1 MKTFARLIWRYV
13 LTAVGVV
20 LLLLVLT
27 ISLLG
32 WISWREGYLQPQ
44 REYSYSEIADSMVE
58 TDNGMIF
65 GAEHAPEEWMDGYAW
80 AMILDEKGNVK
91 WNYNLPDE
99 LDNHYSSSDI
109 ASFSRWY
116 LDDYPVFCWSED
128 YGLFV
133 AGLTKGSLWK
143 YNLYN
148 SPNVLQDIVH
158 GIPLVILGMLLLVL
172 IFCLWIG
179 WRGTKRLRI
188 VAEGLD
194 ALADG
199 QTVQLPTDGFTGELA
214 QKLNQTSSHL
224 QKRNEMLV
232 RRDDTRTQW
241 IAGVSH
247 DVRTPLALILG
258 WGEQLEQDS
267 SLPDTVRHKAAGI
280 RTQCEKLRSLID
292 DLNLTSKLEYGAQP
306 LRKETFTAGPLFRE
320 LVAQFYDSPLAENC
334 EITLNQTNAAEH
346 AQISVDRALLARLLE
361 NLLSNSVRHNSE
373 SVKICIETEIR
384 ENFLYLTV
392 IDNGKGYPPEILAAL
407 NLQEITENTPHIL
420 GLHVVEQIAAAH
432 GGKSIFESNYP
443 SGART
448 CVWLPLG

>member
-91 WNYNLPDE
+91 WNYDLPDE

-179 WRGTKRLRI
+179 WRGTMHW
-188 VAEGLD
+188 
-194 ALADG
+194 
-199 QTVQLPTDGFTGELA
+199 PTDRL
-214 QKLNQTSSHL
+214 SSYRQMVL
-224 QKRNEMLV
+224 PENWLRN
-232 RRDDTRTQW
+232 
-241 IAGVSH
+241 
-247 DVRTPLALILG
+247 
-258 WGEQLEQDS
+258 
-267 SLPDTVRHKAAGI
+267 
-280 RTQCEKLRSLID
+280 
-292 DLNLTSKLEYGAQP
+292 
-306 LRKETFTAGPLFRE
+306 
-320 LVAQFYDSPLAENC
+320 
-334 EITLNQTNAAEH
+334 
-346 AQISVDRALLARLLE
+346 
-361 NLLSNSVRHNSE
+361 
-373 SVKICIETEIR
+373 
-384 ENFLYLTV
+384 
-392 IDNGKGYPPEILAAL
+392 
-407 NLQEITENTPHIL
+407 
-420 GLHVVEQIAAAH
+420 
-432 GGKSIFESNYP
+432 
-443 SGART
+443 
-448 CVWLPLG
+448 

>member
-91 WNYNLPDE
+91 WNYDLPDE

-373 SVKICIETEIR
+373 SVKICIETEVR
-384 ENFLYLTV
+384 ENFL
-392 IDNGKGYPPEILAAL
+392 EILAAL
-407 NLQEITENTPHIL
+407 NLQETTENTPHIL

>member
-1 MKTFARLIWRYV
+1 M
-13 LTAVGVV
+13 
-20 LLLLVLT
+20 
-27 ISLLG
+27 
-32 WISWREGYLQPQ
+32 
-44 REYSYSEIADSMVE
+44 
-58 TDNGMIF
+58 
-65 GAEHAPEEWMDGYAW
+65 
-80 AMILDEKGNVK
+80 
-91 WNYNLPDE
+91 
-99 LDNHYSSSDI
+99 
-109 ASFSRWY
+109 
-116 LDDYPVFCWSED
+116 
-128 YGLFV
+128 

-384 ENFLYLTV
+384 EDFLCLTV
-392 IDNGKGYPPEILAAL
+392 TDNGKGYPPEVLAAL
-407 NLQEITENTPHIL
+407 NLQETTENTPHIL

>member
-91 WNYNLPDE
+91 WNYDLPDE

-158 GIPLVILGMLLLVL
+158 GIPTGYSWHAAVGSDLL
-172 IFCLWIG
+172 FMDW
-179 WRGTKRLRI
+179 
-188 VAEGLD
+188 
-194 ALADG
+194 LAW
-199 QTVQLPTDGFTGELA
+199 
-214 QKLNQTSSHL
+214 NQTLKNCSG
-224 QKRNEMLV
+224 RAGCTG
-232 RRDDTRTQW
+232 RRTDCPVTDRWFYRRT
-241 IAGVSH
+241 GS
-247 DVRTPLALILG
+247 
-258 WGEQLEQDS
+258 
-267 SLPDTVRHKAAGI
+267 
-280 RTQCEKLRSLID
+280 
-292 DLNLTSKLEYGAQP
+292 
-306 LRKETFTAGPLFRE
+306 
-320 LVAQFYDSPLAENC
+320 
-334 EITLNQTNAAEH
+334 
-346 AQISVDRALLARLLE
+346 
-361 NLLSNSVRHNSE
+361 
-373 SVKICIETEIR
+373 ETESDQ
-384 ENFLYLTV
+384 FSS
-392 IDNGKGYPPEILAAL
+392 
-407 NLQEITENTPHIL
+407 TET
-420 GLHVVEQIAAAH
+420 
-432 GGKSIFESNYP
+432 K
-443 SGART
+443 
-448 CVWLPLG
+448 

>member
-91 WNYNLPDE
+91 WNYDLPDE

-172 IFCLWIG
+172 
-179 WRGTKRLRI
+179 
-188 VAEGLD
+188 
-194 ALADG
+194 
-199 QTVQLPTDGFTGELA
+199 
-214 QKLNQTSSHL
+214 S
-224 QKRNEMLV
+224 
-232 RRDDTRTQW
+232 
-241 IAGVSH
+241 
-247 DVRTPLALILG
+247 
-258 WGEQLEQDS
+258 
-267 SLPDTVRHKAAGI
+267 
-280 RTQCEKLRSLID
+280 
-292 DLNLTSKLEYGAQP
+292 
-306 LRKETFTAGPLFRE
+306 
-320 LVAQFYDSPLAENC
+320 QFSGK
-334 EITLNQTNAAEH
+334 T
-346 AQISVDRALLARLLE
+346 
-361 NLLSNSVRHNSE
+361 
-373 SVKICIETEIR
+373 ICR
-384 ENFLYLTV
+384 
-392 IDNGKGYPPEILAAL
+392 
-407 NLQEITENTPHIL
+407 
-420 GLHVVEQIAAAH
+420 
-432 GGKSIFESNYP
+432 
-443 SGART
+443 
-448 CVWLPLG
+448 

>member
-91 WNYNLPDE
+91 WNYDLPDE

-194 ALADG
+194 AFPFCGNWTKTFRQGFWFLTHSRTKVTFFEDREQACTYFLIGHAYDPFTMQYKEEDILAHVA
-199 QTVQLPTDGFTGELA
+199 VQSAKGE
-214 QKLNQTSSHL
+214 
-224 QKRNEMLV
+224 
-232 RRDDTRTQW
+232 
-241 IAGVSH
+241 
-247 DVRTPLALILG
+247 
-258 WGEQLEQDS
+258 
-267 SLPDTVRHKAAGI
+267 I
-280 RTQCEKLRSLID
+280 R
-292 DLNLTSKLEYGAQP
+292 
-306 LRKETFTAGPLFRE
+306 
-320 LVAQFYDSPLAENC
+320 
-334 EITLNQTNAAEH
+334 
-346 AQISVDRALLARLLE
+346 RALDEMTGVYVTGFIRDGA
-361 NLLSNSVRHNSE
+361 
-373 SVKICIETEIR
+373 IYFET
-384 ENFLYLTV
+384 
-392 IDNGKGYPPEILAAL
+392 DASGMPPPAGTSA
-407 NLQEITENTPHIL
+407 TP
-420 GLHVVEQIAAAH
+420 
-432 GGKSIFESNYP
+432 S
-443 SGART
+443 T
-448 CVWLPLG
+448 

>member
-91 WNYNLPDE
+91 WNYDLPDE

-148 SPNVLQDIVH
+148 SPNVLQDSEKK
-158 GIPLVILGMLLLVL
+158 LGMVDKAEQLLLDMGFHQV
-172 IFCLWIG
+172 
-179 WRGTKRLRI
+179 RVRI
-188 VAEGLD
+188 HG
-194 ALADG
+194 
-199 QTVQLPTDGFTGELA
+199 
-214 QKLNQTSSHL
+214 N
-224 QKRNEMLV
+224 
-232 RRDDTRTQW
+232 
-241 IAGVSH
+241 IARIEV
-247 DVRTPLALILG
+247 
-258 WGEQLEQDS
+258 
-267 SLPDTVRHKAAGI
+267 LPDEITKIVEEGN
-280 RTQCEKLRSLID
+280 RTKIANQLK
-292 DLNLTSKLEYGAQP
+292 EYGFDYVT
-306 LRKETFTAGPLFRE
+306 LDLLGYRTGSMNETLDEKEK
-320 LVAQFYDSPLAENC
+320 
-334 EITLNQTNAAEH
+334 EI
-346 AQISVDRALLARLLE
+346 
-361 NLLSNSVRHNSE
+361 
-373 SVKICIETEIR
+373 
-384 ENFLYLTV
+384 
-392 IDNGKGYPPEILAAL
+392 
-407 NLQEITENTPHIL
+407 
-420 GLHVVEQIAAAH
+420 
-432 GGKSIFESNYP
+432 
-443 SGART
+443 
-448 CVWLPLG
+448 